1 LLDAEIRRAQA
12 VTRQH
17 FESLNAPE
25 APAPVAPVAE
35 VPAPAVDP
43 VEMAPG
49 QAAPAAVAEPMPAE
63 PELDLIAPLPPLSAP
78 PRTEPEP
85 AASPEKIGLPALM
98 PVDSPGVGS
107 VIPMLLP
114 PLQRVPTEDRD
125 AAPVTS
131 TRVVAAEEV
140 GRLALATASP
150 ASAEEKSVEKKDKP
164 TADAR
169 PSIEGTAPSGGPSIE
184 DNREPRPP
192 LEIASLRLCIRVK
205 KIGQV
210 ESVDPGALKP
220 GQRLLVYWEMSG
232 LEYRARGDAFV
243 SRLAAH
249 LELRSGTD
257 GPVVW
262 ELAPRAA
269 EDVSASRRRD
279 YYASYPIELPRTLEP
294 GPYRLR
300 LIQTDLIGNRAASRE
315 LAVTV
320 VR

>member
-25 APAPVAPVAE
+25 APAPVVSGVEA
-35 VPAPAVDP
+35 PAPAVNP
-43 VEMAPG
+43 VETAPG
-49 QAAPAAVAEPMPAE
+49 RTAPAAVAEPMPAE
-63 PELDLIAPLPPLSAP
+63 LDLDLIPPLPPLSASP
-78 PRTEPEP
+78 GTEPEP
-85 AASPEKIGLPALM
+85 APSPEKTGPPALM

-107 VIPMLLP
+107 VTPMLLP
-114 PLQRVPTEDRD
+114 PLQRVRTEDRD
-125 AAPVTS
+125 AALAPS
-131 TRVVAAEEV
+131 TGVVAAEEV
-140 GRLALATASP
+140 GRLVLATTPP
-150 ASAEEKSVEKKDKP
+150 APAEQKVVDKKDKS

-169 PSIEGTAPSGGPSIE
+169 PAIEGDG
-184 DNREPRPP
+184 EPRRP
-192 LEIASLRLCIRVK
+192 LEIASLRLCTRVK

-210 ESVDPGALKP
+210 ESLDPGSLKP

-232 LEYRARGDAFV
+232 LEYQARGDAFV